1 MKIAQVEQFQIT
13 MPLADRY
20 QDRAG
25 QLRMYDIDQH
35 ILVKVTADNGLVGF
49 GDYEDDNLP
58 IPEEVIDSVVG
69 RNPFDFLMNNLHMAL
84 GMALYDLM
92 GKALEVP
99 VYKLLGQK
107 VRDMVAV
114 AAWTRPCPPDVFAAE
129 IERAAAE
136 GYRVFKMHSN
146 EKWDVIE
153 HTRAAEK
160 VAPPGFKLH
169 WDLNHNRTIGT
180 ILPIVTELEKNH
192 PIVGFIEDPL
202 IWSDIE
208 GWRRLREKTNIPMI
222 MHVPQLG
229 GLQEVIKGVADIYM
243 IGGCIGET
251 MMSGFAYGRANV
263 QCLIQQSGNTLLK
276 ALTLHQAAVL
286 PTASV
291 HTITCTDQYEGDIT
305 TETIPVIEG
314 ASPVPEGPGLGVEI
328 DEDRLQQAIARTH
341 IPELDFIGVL
351 RMPGGHVVYSKGAP
365 NVSRLTGREEG
376 AISGIDY
383 EYWEDDGTPEYQR
396 VKARLDSGGPFVER
410 AEPSVS

>member
-13 MPLADRY
+13 MPLAARY
-20 QDRAG
+20 QDRVG

-35 ILVKVTADNGLVGF
+35 CLVKVTADDGLVGY
-49 GDYEDDNLP
+49 GDYEDDSTP
-58 IPEEVIDSVVG
+58 VPQEVIDSLLG
-69 RNPFDFLMNNLHMAL
+69 RSPFDFLMNNLNMAL

-114 AAWTRPCPPDVFAAE
+114 AAWTRPCSPDVFAAE
-129 IERAAAE
+129 IERAASE

-153 HTRAAEK
+153 HTKAAEK

-180 ILPIVTELEKNH
+180 ILPIVTEMEKNH

-229 GLQEVIKGVADIYM
+229 GLQEVIKGAADIYM
-243 IGGCIGET
+243 IGGRIGDT

-263 QCLIQQSGNTLLK
+263 QCLVQQSGNTLMK
-276 ALTLHQAAVL
+276 AMTLHQAAVL

-291 HTITCTDQYEGDIT
+291 HTINGSDQFEEDIT

-314 ASPVPEGPGLGVEI
+314 ASPVPERPGLGVEI
-328 DEDRLQQAIARTH
+328 DEDRLQQAIERTP
-341 IPELDFIGVL
+341 IPELDYIGVL
-351 RMPGGHVVYSKGAP
+351 RMPGGHVVYSNRSP

-376 AISGIDY
+376 AVSGIDF
-383 EYWEDDGTPEYQR
+383 EHWEDDGTPEYRR
-396 VKARLDSGGPFVER
+396 VKARLQNEGSFFEKG
-410 AEPSVS
+410 